1 LPAAKVAGLARLASR
16 TRNPSPAARSPQP
29 VTRNPQPATRLRTT
43 PTFTSEKALEAIMDP
58 RRLVR
63 WIYIGR
69 MVVATAIFVA
79 IVARWTT
86 VDQQSTLLASLAFAL
101 ATVVTATSIWYS
113 AVHPGPLSR
122 TFLYLQFISDLLIV
136 TVYVH
141 LTGPAGAG
149 VGPTSFSALYIPV
162 IAMAALLLPE
172 WSSLLVAALGIVL
185 FFTDIWLFQDD
196 LLRDQFFYVQMALFA
211 VVAVST
217 AALSERLRRGREG
230 TAQLAAHLEQVRLRA
245 EDILGNIHS
254 GVITIDRAGRLV
266 YANPMA
272 ERLLDFSM
280 AAFANREVLSYIRAE
295 APALSEALERSITER
310 LRTNRAEGT
319 VSVNG
324 REFPIGVTT
333 TYMEDPDGNLSAT
346 AIFQDISDSKRMELL
361 RIRAERLEGIAELS
375 ASLAHEIK
383 NPLASIRSSVE
394 QLGRMPH
401 PGEDERTLASLVMRE
416 SDRLSRLLT
425 EFIDFARVRVPRRDS
440 VDVAELVRGAA
451 QLAAAHPDKKDGV
464 KVDCVI
470 PSGEAIILTGDEDM
484 LHRAVFNLAL
494 NAVQASPA
502 NSTVTIEVNDKPRE
516 GVARDHRFKP
526 GAIEI
531 RVSDHGPGVP
541 EEIRSR
547 LFTPFTTTKPQG
559 SGLGL
564 AVVQRAVEAHKGLVL
579 LDSDH
584 QGTRVTMLLPRS
596 AAKVPAFA

>member
-1 LPAAKVAGLARLASR
+1 
-16 TRNPSPAARSPQP
+16 
-29 VTRNPQPATRLRTT
+29 
-43 PTFTSEKALEAIMDP
+43 MDP
-58 RRLVR
+58 RRLLR

-69 MVVATAIFVA
+69 MTVASAIFVA
-79 IVARWTT
+79 VIPRWGNIAWQT
-86 VDQQSTLLASLAFAL
+86 TLLASLALVVSA
-101 ATVVTATSIWYS
+101 VVTSVSVGYASRRSI
-113 AVHPGPLSR
+113 SR
-122 TFLYLQFISDLLIV
+122 TFLYLQFINDLLLV
-136 TVYVH
+136 TIFVH
-141 LTGPAGAG
+141 VTGPAGAG
-149 VGPTSFSALYIPV
+149 GPTGFSALYIPV

-172 WSSLLVAALGIVL
+172 WSSLLIAALGIVL
-185 FFTDIWLFQDD
+185 YFTDIRLFQYE
-196 LLRDQFFYVQMALFA
+196 LLEDQWFYAQLALFA
-211 VVAVST
+211 IVALST
-217 AALSERLRRGREG
+217 AAVSERLRRGTAG

-272 ERLLDFSM
+272 ERLLDVSM
-280 AAFANREVLSYIRAE
+280 QSFANREVLSHIRAA
-295 APALSEALERSITER
+295 APALGEALERSIKER

-319 VSVNG
+319 VTVAG

-333 TYMEDPDGNLSAT
+333 TYMEDSDGNLSAT
-346 AIFQDISDSKRMELL
+346 AIFQDISDSKRMESL

-401 PGEDERTLASLVMRE
+401 PGEDERTLANLVMRE

-425 EFIDFARVRVPRRDS
+425 EFIDFARVRVARRES

-451 QLAAAHPDKKDGV
+451 RLAAAHPDRKEGV
-464 KVDCVI
+464 QINCVI
-470 PSGEAIILTGDEDM
+470 PPGSPIVLTGDEDM

-494 NAVQASPA
+494 NAVQASPP
-502 NSTVTIEVNDKPRE
+502 NSTVKIEVSDQARE
-516 GVARDHRFKP
+516 GVARDSRFAG
-526 GAIEI
+526 GAVEI
-531 RVSDHGPGVP
+531 RVSDRGSGVP
-541 EEIRSR
+541 DEIRSR

-579 LDSDH
+579 LDSDRT
-584 QGTRVTMLLPRS
+584 GTRVTMLLPRAPS
-596 AAKVPAFA
+596 RVPAFA